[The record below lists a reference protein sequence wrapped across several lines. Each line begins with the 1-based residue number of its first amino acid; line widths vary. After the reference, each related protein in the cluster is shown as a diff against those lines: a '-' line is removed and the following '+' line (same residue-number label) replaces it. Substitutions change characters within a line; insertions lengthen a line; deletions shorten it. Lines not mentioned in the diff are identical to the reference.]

1 MPFPRDRA
9 GDHITFELMAY
20 SGGAFAAHAD
30 EPHATAGQ
38 PLDCGHAD
46 VLRHASDHDHA
57 FIEVEMHDA
66 AHDTPQVPADSAV
79 LADSA
84 ASALRAC
91 SSK

>member
-1 MPFPRDRA
+1 
-9 GDHITFELMAY
+9 
-20 SGGAFAAHAD
+20 
-30 EPHATAGQ
+30 
-38 PLDCGHAD
+38 
-46 VLRHASDHDHA
+46 
-57 FIEVEMHDA
+57 MHDA